1 LPNPRRN
8 TSNKNTPFRAAGGQ
22 PQGAPTGRRGA
33 GRFNK
38 QGGGGQGGGGR
49 NMLVTDPE
57 PKLHKALAD
66 AGLGSRR
73 ELEDWIVAGRV
84 SVNGMPAHVGQRI
97 GPEDKI
103 RVNGKLIQLRF
114 AQGRLPRVLIYHK
127 PEGEIVSRDDP
138 EGRPSVFDKLPRL
151 KAGRWITVGRLDF
164 NSCGLL
170 VVTNNGDL
178 ANRMMHPRYELE
190 REYAVRILGEL
201 TEEQRQ
207 QLIDGVMLED
217 GPAKFNSLIDKG
229 GEGSNHW
236 YHVTLNEG
244 RNREVR
250 RMFESIGLTVS
261 RLMRVRYGPIGL
273 PPRLKRGQC
282 RDLEPNELEQLMEW
296 ARSLP
301 EPEPHEFDEDDL
313 MPLETSDNDHEEGD
327 INGNLIGGPG
337 DRQRSQSQERGQR
350 QERGQ
355 GQDRGQQRGQGQEG
369 QGRNRNKP
377 KHQGQGQGRSQAQG
391 QPGNRGPQ
399 PTGAEQGAAG
409 QANKKRRRKR
419 PQGAMGAQGGAE
431 GGGENAAASI
441 QAGAEGGAPTGG
453 EGKPAGNQARNRR
466 RRFGPRKK
474 PEGAGQA
481 E

>member
-1 LPNPRRN
+1 MPNPRRN
-8 TSNKNTPFRAAGGQ
+8 NSNKNTPFRATGGQ
-22 PQGAPTGRRGA
+22 PQGAQTGRRGA

-38 QGGGGQGGGGR
+38 QGGGGGGGGR

-201 TEEQRQ
+201 TDEQKQ
-207 QLIDGVMLED
+207 QLLDGVMLED
-217 GPAKFNSLIDKG
+217 GLAKFNSLIDKG

-261 RLMRVRYGPIGL
+261 RLMRVRYGPISL

-282 RDLEPNELEQLMEW
+282 RDLEPQELEQLMEW

-301 EPEPHEFDEDDL
+301 EPEPHEFDDED
-313 MPLETSDNDHEEGD
+313 MPELETSDDDHEEGD
-327 INGNLIGGPG
+327 INGNVIGGI
-337 DRQRSQSQERGQR
+337 SEHQSRGQPR
-350 QERGQ
+350 QGGKGKPQRQAQGGPRPQGNRSPQGGAGQ
-355 GQDRGQQRGQGQEG
+355 
-369 QGRNRNKP
+369 P
-377 KHQGQGQGRSQAQG
+377 QGQG
-391 QPGNRGPQ
+391 
-399 PTGAEQGAAG
+399 
-409 QANKKRRRKR
+409 NKKRRPKR
-419 PQGAMGAQGGAE
+419 PPRPQQAGTEGVGEAAAPAPIQGGAPE
-431 GGGENAAASI
+431 GGEA
-441 QAGAEGGAPTGG
+441 
-453 EGKPAGNQARNRR
+453 KPVGNKPRNRR
-466 RRFGPRKK
+466 RRFGARKK
-474 PEGAGQA
+474 PESAGQA